1 MEDAPAA
8 RELMHQDELVLT
20 MALASDYM
28 IAGELTSFWL
38 LFGAYLVFFMQAGF
52 ALLEA
57 GCVRA
62 KNTKNILLKNVLDAC
77 MGALIWW
84 GFGWPLAYGRHSTDE
99 VNPFIGSGEGGDE
112 DYYGG
117 GFFMNDN
124 AAADSGIYAAWM
136 FQWAF
141 AATAA
146 TIVSGAVAERCSI
159 PAYACYTVFLTGFV
173 YPVAVHWGWST
184 EGWLSAFYIGPDD
197 YEYNPKDG
205 PVGANGLIDFA
216 GSGIVHMTGG
226 GAALMGAIF
235 LGPRTG
241 RFAEDGSVNPM
252 PGHSSV
258 LAALGTMILW
268 FGWYG
273 FNPVS
278 TLCLVGCMG
287 NAMRAAFMTTLAA
300 AAGGC
305 TGIATDVAMGSPP
318 DIGPAL
324 NGILGGLVSITAS
337 CAVVDPYAAVFI
349 GIIGGLVEYGAEK
362 MLLKLG
368 VDDVLSASPVH
379 FFAGAWGVLSCGFFA
394 TESNT
399 LMAYGFSP
407 KDYGAFYG
415 GGGTQLG
422 IQIVGVIAFAGWT
435 CTMSGILFF
444 ILKMSGMFRVSL
456 EDEAAGL
463 DESHHGGSAYPKAT
477 S

>member
-1 MEDAPAA
+1 MEDAMPAA
-8 RELMHQDELVLT
+8 RELLH
-20 MALASDYM
+20 
-28 IAGELTSFWL
+28 AGSLKHIYVPEEVAFSLH
-38 LFGAYLVFFMQAGF
+38 GAYLVFFMQAGF

-77 MGALIWW
+77 MGAIIWW
-84 GFGWPLAYGRHSTDE
+84 AFGWPLAYGSND
-99 VNPFIGSGEGGDE
+99 IDGLKSLLGGQFED

-117 GFFMNDN
+117 GFFMNQQDQ
-124 AAADSGIYAAWM
+124 ADSGIYASWM

-159 PAYACYTVFLTGFV
+159 PAYACYTTVLTAFV
-173 YPVAVHWGWST
+173 YPVAVHVGWST
-184 EGWLSAFYIGPDD
+184 EGFLSAFYIGDDD
-197 YEYNPKDG
+197 YEYNPADG
-205 PVGANGLIDFA
+205 PVGGNGLIDFA

-226 GAALMGAIF
+226 GAALMGALF

-278 TLCLVGCMG
+278 TLCLIGCMG

-300 AAGGC
+300 GAGGC
-305 TGIATDVAMGSPP
+305 TGLATDVAMGNPP

-337 CAVVDPYAAVFI
+337 CAVVDGYAAVFI
-349 GIIGGLVEYGAEK
+349 GIIGALVEYGAEK

-368 VDDVLSASPVH
+368 IDDVLSASPVH
-379 FFAGAWGVLSCGFFA
+379 FFAGAWGVLSCGLFA

-415 GGGTQLG
+415 GGGDQLG
-422 IQIVGVIAFAGWT
+422 IQIAGIVFFAAWT
-435 CTMSGILFF
+435 CCCSGALFF
-444 ILKMSGMFRVSL
+444 TLKMTGIFRVSL